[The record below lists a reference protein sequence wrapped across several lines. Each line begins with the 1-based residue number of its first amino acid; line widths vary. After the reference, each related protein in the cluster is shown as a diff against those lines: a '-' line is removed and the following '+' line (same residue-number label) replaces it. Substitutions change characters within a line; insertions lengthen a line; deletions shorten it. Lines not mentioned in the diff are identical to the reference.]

1 MSVFSEDQVTPATQ
15 SEQVSAFEEPT
26 SPSVLGDLVGEGRKF
41 NDVEA
46 LAKGKLE
53 ADRFIEQMK
62 NENATLKADL
72 EKQAYKLGV
81 TTKMEEMA
89 SATPTELL
97 DPNNNNNGGTSNAT
111 NTQLNSSEANI
122 ESLVEQ
128 TLKRREQES
137 SAKNNIAIV
146 ESELEKAY
154 GTEASSAVKQKAS
167 ELGLPMNEL
176 QGMAAKS
183 PAAFM
188 QLMGKSA
195 PQSSPM
201 VQGSIRT
208 EGSTMQASSEKDFGY
223 YQKLRRENSSQYYKP
238 STQRAMMADAER
250 LGDNFYR

>member
-1 MSVFSEDQVTPATQ
+1 MSVFSEEQVTPATQ

-53 ADRFIEQMK
+53 ADKFIEQMK
-62 NENATLKADL
+62 QENAALKADL

-81 TTKMEEMA
+81 TNKMEEMA
-89 SATPTELL
+89 SESTTELL
-97 DPNNNNNGGTSNAT
+97 DPNNNISGTSNTA
-111 NTQLNSSEANI
+111 NTQPTSSEANI

-128 TLKRREQES
+128 TLRKREQES
-137 SAKNNIAIV
+137 VAKNNIAIV
-146 ESELEKAY
+146 ESELAQTY
-154 GTEASSAVKQKAS
+154 GTEAAAVVQQKAN
-167 ELGLPMNEL
+167 ELGLPISEL

-188 QLMGKSA
+188 QLMGQSA
-195 PQSSPM
+195 PKPSPL

-208 EGSTMQASSEKDFGY
+208 EGSTMQASSDKDFGY
-223 YQKLRRENSSQYYKP
+223 YQKLRRENSTLYYKP
-238 STQRAMMADAER
+238 STQRQMMADADR
-250 LGDNFYR
+250 LGDRFYK

>member
-1 MSVFSEDQVTPATQ
+1 MSVFSEEQVTPATQ
-15 SEQVSAFEEPT
+15 SEQVT
-26 SPSVLGDLVGEGRKF
+26 SNEAVTAPSTVGDLVGEGRKF

-53 ADRFIEQMK
+53 ADKFIEQMK
-62 NENATLKADL
+62 QENAALKADL
-72 EKQAYKLGV
+72 EKQAYRLGV
-81 TTKMEEMA
+81 NDHLAEKA
-89 SATPTELL
+89 SASTADLS
-97 DPNNNNNGGTSNAT
+97 DPNNNNSGTSNTA
-111 NTQLNSSEANI
+111 NTQLGSSEANI

-195 PQSSPM
+195 PSISPV

-223 YQKLRRENSSQYYKP
+223 YQRLRRENSSQYYKP

>member
-1 MSVFSEDQVTPATQ
+1 MSVFSEEQVTPVTQ
-15 SEQVSAFEEPT
+15 SEQVSSFEEPN

-46 LAKGKLE
+46 LAKGKVE

-62 NENATLKADL
+62 QENATLKADL
-72 EKQAYKLGV
+72 EKQAYKIGV

-89 SATPTELL
+89 SATPTELS
-97 DPNNNNNGGTSNAT
+97 DPYNNNNGGTSNTA
-111 NTQLNSSEANI
+111 NTQPVSSEANI

-128 TLKRREQES
+128 TLKKRELANA
-137 SAKNNIAIV
+137 AKSNIAVV

-154 GTEASSAVKQKAS
+154 GTEAASAVQQKAA
-167 ELGLPMNEL
+167 ELGLPISEL

-183 PAAFM
+183 PSAFM
-188 QLMGKSA
+188 QLMGRAA
-195 PQSSPM
+195 PQPSPM

-223 YQKLRRENSSQYYKP
+223 YQKLRRENSSLYYKP
-238 STQRAMMADAER
+238 TTQRAMMADADR
-250 LGDNFYR
+250 LGDKFY

>member
-1 MSVFSEDQVTPATQ
+1 MSVFSEEQVTPVEQ
-15 SEQVSAFEEPT
+15 SQQVSAFEEPT

-53 ADRFIEQMK
+53 ADKFIEQMK
-62 NENATLKADL
+62 QENAALKEDL

-89 SATPTELL
+89 SAPTTELL
-97 DPNNNNNGGTSNAT
+97 DPNNNNSGTT
-111 NTQLNSSEANI
+111 NTANTQPSSSEADI

-128 TLKRREQES
+128 TLRKREQEGV
-137 SAKNNIAIV
+137 AKNNIAIV
-146 ESELEKAY
+146 ESELAQAY
-154 GTEASSAVKQKAS
+154 GTEAASAVQNKAN
-167 ELGLPMNEL
+167 ELGLPMSEL

-188 QLMGKSA
+188 QLMGRSA
-195 PQSSPM
+195 PKTSPL

-208 EGSTMQASSEKDFGY
+208 EGSTMQASSEKDFAF
-223 YQKLRRENSSQYYKP
+223 YQKLRRENSTEYYKP
-238 STQRAMMADAER
+238 STQRQMMADADR
-250 LGDNFYR
+250 LGDRFY

>member
-1 MSVFSEDQVTPATQ
+1 MSVFSEDQVTPVAQ

-46 LAKGKLE
+46 LARGKLE

-62 NENATLKADL
+62 QENASLKTDL
-72 EKQAYKLGV
+72 EKQAYRLGV
-81 TTKMEEMA
+81 ENQLKETA
-89 SATPTELL
+89 SVSTAELS
-97 DPNNNNNGGTSNAT
+97 DPNNLSGTSNTAD
-111 NTQLNSSEANI
+111 TQFSSSEADI

-128 TLKRREQES
+128 TLKKRELEGV
-137 SAKNNIAIV
+137 AKNNIAVV

-154 GTEASSAVKQKAS
+154 GTEAAAAVQQKAN
-167 ELGLPMNEL
+167 ELGLPMSEL

-183 PAAFM
+183 PSAFM
-188 QLMGKSA
+188 QLMGKPA
-195 PQSSPM
+195 PVSSPL

-223 YQKLRRENSSQYYKP
+223 YQRLRKENSTLYYKP
-238 STQRAMMADAER
+238 STQRAMMADADR
-250 LGDNFYR
+250 MGDKFYR